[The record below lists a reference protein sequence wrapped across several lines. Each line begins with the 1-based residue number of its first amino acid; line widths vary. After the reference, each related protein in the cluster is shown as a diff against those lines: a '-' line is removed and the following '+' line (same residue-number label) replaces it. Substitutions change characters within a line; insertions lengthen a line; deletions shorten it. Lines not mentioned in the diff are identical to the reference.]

1 MSVET
6 GEQKSRKAKRRG
18 LVAARLPAAIHW
30 HEGMLLAPQH
40 FQTASLRNEV
50 LPYYHTAISSPF
62 HWGLLDLHAEEF
74 DGKVVKVLNVEA
86 VMPDGLVVSWR
97 SRAAGGDNDLGDLEL
112 DLTKHLDDLKKGKQT
127 VYLAVASH
135 DAGDQFAQRFD
146 ISTTTHVADDES
158 VARSIDLKVLRPRP
172 QLKLFDELPSS
183 YSGFPLMK
191 VELANNTIKAQPF
204 EPPWLRVRA
213 GSGVHSICS
222 EIATRVRNTADD
234 LVKRIK
240 GTSEAGHE
248 PQVLNTTLMLHAL
261 VANLLPL
268 EALLDSGVAHPFP
281 LYLATAAVLGSVCVA
296 SVPRQL
302 GGYDHHDLRASFEE
316 MKLAVDEVIGNAV
329 KERYEEWAFVW
340 DQNANKFALKIDES
354 WRKREL
360 ILGVRIPR
368 DRTQEEIQ
376 KWVMG
381 AVIGAS
387 PNMESLRE
395 RRVTG
400 LSRTFL
406 SKHELIPTD
415 GVIFFRLDT
424 GQGSL
429 LVAGEELVIANPGE
443 RQEKRPEEVVLY
455 VKKKD

>member
-1 MSVET
+1 MSVDP
-6 GEQKSRKAKRRG
+6 GGQQPRKVKRRG
-18 LVAARLPAAIHW
+18 LAAARLPDAIHW

-62 HWGLLDLHAEEF
+62 HWGLLDLQAEAF
-74 DGKVVKVLNVEA
+74 DGRVVKVLHVEA

-97 SRAAGGDNDLGDLEL
+97 SRAAGGENDLGDLEL
-112 DLTKHLDDLKKGKQT
+112 DLSKNLDDIKKGKRT

-135 DAGDQFAQRFD
+135 DAGDHFAQRFD

-191 VELANNTIKAQPF
+191 VELANNTIKEQPF

-213 GSGVHSICS
+213 GSGVHTICS
-222 EIATRVRNTADD
+222 DIATRVRNTADD
-234 LVKRIK
+234 LVRRIK
-240 GTSEAGHE
+240 GTSETGHE

-261 VANLLPL
+261 VSNLLPL

-281 LYLATAAVLGSVCVA
+281 LYLATAAVVGSVCVA

-329 KERYEEWAFVW
+329 KERYEEWAFTW
-340 DQNANKFALKIDES
+340 DHGNRFALTIEED

-368 DRTQEEIQ
+368 DRTQEQVQ

-381 AVIGAS
+381 SVIGAS
-387 PNMESLRE
+387 RNMDSLRE

-400 LSRTFL
+400 LPRTWL

-424 GQGSL
+424 GQGSQ

-443 RQEKRPEEVVLY
+443 GQEKRPEEVVLY